1 MMAAA
6 SGKVALIIGVT
17 GQDGAYLA
25 RFLLGKG
32 YVVHGTSR
40 DAALARLDGL
50 IALRI
55 CDKVALH
62 STSPADFQSVV
73 QVIEKVAPDEIY
85 NLSGQSS
92 VSLSFTQPAETL
104 AGIALGTL
112 NMLESLRR
120 LGGRVRFYNAGS
132 SECFG
137 DTGTRAA
144 NEQTAF
150 RPKSPYGVA
159 KAAAI
164 SLVANYRESYGLF
177 ACSGLLFNHE
187 SPLRPSRFVSRK
199 ISRTVARITSGS
211 QERLAIGNLFIRRD
225 WGWAPDYVEA
235 MWRMLQCDKPDDFVV
250 ASGVAHSLEE
260 FVAAAFLEV
269 GLNWRDHVDYDPS
282 LVRPSDIMCSL
293 GDPTKAVQVLDWRPT
308 VKFPEIVTRMVR
320 AERDGADTGVSP
332 QAKRHENKG
341 AERTSTVPVDE
352 ACNCGSRQN
361 GKKSDRGCNRPR
373 G

>member
-1 MMAAA
+1 MVTTKS
-6 SGKVALIIGVT
+6 SGRVALIAGVT

-40 DAALARLDGL
+40 DAALARRDGL
-50 IALRI
+50 VALGI

-62 STSPADFQSVV
+62 SMSPTDFQSVA
-73 QVIEKVAPDEIY
+73 QVIERIEPYEIY

-104 AGIALGTL
+104 AGIAFGTL
-112 NMLESLRR
+112 NMLEMLRR

-137 DTGTRAA
+137 DTGTHAA
-144 NEQTAF
+144 TEQTAF

-164 SLVANYRESYGLF
+164 SLVANYRERYGLF

-199 ISRTVARITSGS
+199 ITAAAARISAGNR
-211 QERLAIGNLFIRRD
+211 ERLALGNLAIRRD
-225 WGWAPDYVEA
+225 WGWAPEYVEV
-235 MWRMLQCDKPDDFVV
+235 MWKILQCAQPDDFVV
-250 ASGVAHSLEE
+250 ASGVACSIEE
-260 FVAAAFLEV
+260 LVARAFIEV
-269 GLNWRDHVDYDPS
+269 RLNWRDHVDYDSS
-282 LVRPSDIMCSL
+282 LVRSSEIM
-293 GDPTKAVQVLDWRPT
+293 
-308 VKFPEIVTRMVR
+308 
-320 AERDGADTGVSP
+320 
-332 QAKRHENKG
+332 
-341 AERTSTVPVDE
+341 
-352 ACNCGSRQN
+352 
-361 GKKSDRGCNRPR
+361 
-373 G
+373 

>member
-1 MMAAA
+1 MMT
-6 SGKVALIIGVT
+6 SGPSPKVALIAGIT

-50 IALRI
+50 IALGI
-55 CDKVALH
+55 CDKVKLH
-62 STSPADFQSVV
+62 SMSPADFQSVA
-73 QVIEKVAPDEIY
+73 QVIEGVAPDEIY

-112 NMLESLRR
+112 NMLETLRR

-187 SPLRPSRFVSRK
+187 SPLRPNRFVTRK
-199 ISRTVARITSGS
+199 ITAAAARIGAGS
-211 QERLAIGNLFIRRD
+211 RARLALGNLSIRRD

-235 MWRMLQCDKPDDFVV
+235 MWRMLQCEQPDDFVV

-269 GLNWRDHVDYDPS
+269 GLDWRDHVDHDSS
-282 LVRPSDIMCSL
+282 LVRYSDIMYSI
-293 GDPTKAVQVLDWRPT
+293 GDATKAAKVLGWRPR
-308 VKFPEIVTRMVR
+308 VKMPEIVARMIR
-320 AERDGADTGVSP
+320 AEKEGAG
-332 QAKRHENKG
+332 
-341 AERTSTVPVDE
+341 TV
-352 ACNCGSRQN
+352 
-361 GKKSDRGCNRPR
+361 
-373 G
+373 

>member
-1 MMAAA
+1 MHAGSSA
-6 SGKVALIIGVT
+6 KVALIAGIT

-50 IALRI
+50 IALGI
-55 CDKVALH
+55 CNKVALH
-62 STSPADFQSVV
+62 SMSPVDFQSVAR
-73 QVIEKVAPDEIY
+73 VIEGVAPDEIY

-104 AGIALGTL
+104 SGIALGTL
-112 NMLESLRR
+112 NMLETLRR

-144 NEQTAF
+144 NEETAF

-199 ISRTVARITSGS
+199 ITAAAARIGSGS
-211 QERLAIGNLFIRRD
+211 RERLVLGNLSICRD

-235 MWRMLQCDKPDDFVV
+235 MWKMLQCDQPGEFVI

-260 FVAAAFLEV
+260 FVATAFAAV
-269 GLNWRDHVDYDPS
+269 GLNWRDHVDYDSS
-282 LVRPSDIMCSL
+282 LVRSSEIMCSL
-293 GDPTKAVQVLDWRPT
+293 GDPSKAAQMLHWRPT
-308 VKFPEIVTRMVR
+308 VKLPEIVARMVR
-320 AERDGADTGVSP
+320 AEREGADSI
-332 QAKRHENKG
+332 
-341 AERTSTVPVDE
+341 
-352 ACNCGSRQN
+352 
-361 GKKSDRGCNRPR
+361 
-373 G
+373 

>member
-1 MMAAA
+1 MMTTG
-6 SGKVALIIGVT
+6 SSRRVALIAGIT

-50 IALRI
+50 VALGIA
-55 CDKVALH
+55 DEVALH
-62 STSPADFQSVV
+62 SMSPADFQSVARV
-73 QVIEKVAPDEIY
+73 VEGVAPDEIY

-104 AGIALGTL
+104 SGISLGTL
-112 NMLESLRR
+112 NMLEALRR
-120 LGGRVRFYNAGS
+120 LGGTVRFYNAGS

-164 SLVANYRESYGLF
+164 SLVANYRECYGLF
-177 ACSGLLFNHE
+177 ACSGILFNHE
-187 SPLRPSRFVSRK
+187 SPLRPTRFVTRK
-199 ISRTVARITSGS
+199 ITAAAARIGAGSG
-211 QERLAIGNLFIRRD
+211 ERLALGNLAIRRD
-225 WGWAPDYVEA
+225 WGWAPEYVEA
-235 MWRMLQCDKPDDFVV
+235 MWRMLQCDQPDDFVV

-260 FVAAAFLEV
+260 FVATAFLNV
-269 GLNWRDHVDYDPS
+269 GLDWRDHVDYDSS
-282 LVRPSDIMCSL
+282 LVRSSDIMYSL
-293 GDPTKAVQVLDWRPT
+293 GDPKRVARVLDWRSA
-308 VKFPEIVTRMVR
+308 VKLPEIVERMIR
-320 AERDGADTGVSP
+320 AEQDRAG
-332 QAKRHENKG
+332 
-341 AERTSTVPVDE
+341 ST
-352 ACNCGSRQN
+352 
-361 GKKSDRGCNRPR
+361 
-373 G
+373 

>member
-1 MMAAA
+1 MQAGSSA
-6 SGKVALIIGVT
+6 KVALIAGIT

-25 RFLLGKG
+25 RLLLGKG
-32 YVVHGTSR
+32 YAVHGTSR

-50 IALRI
+50 IALGI
-55 CDKVALH
+55 CNKVALH
-62 STSPADFQSVV
+62 SMSPADFQSVAR
-73 QVIEKVAPDEIY
+73 VIEGVAPDEIY

-104 AGIALGTL
+104 SGIALGTL
-112 NMLESLRR
+112 NMLETLRR

-144 NEQTAF
+144 NEETAF

-199 ISRTVARITSGS
+199 ITAAAARIGSGS
-211 QERLAIGNLFIRRD
+211 RERLVLGNLSICRD

-235 MWRMLQCDKPDDFVV
+235 MWKMLQCDQPGEFVI

-260 FVAAAFLEV
+260 FVATAFAAV
-269 GLNWRDHVDYDPS
+269 GLNWRDHVDYDSS
-282 LVRPSDIMCSL
+282 LVRSSEIMRSL
-293 GDPTKAVQVLDWRPT
+293 GDPSKAAQMLHWSPT
-308 VKFPEIVTRMVR
+308 VKLPEIVARMVR
-320 AERDGADTGVSP
+320 AEREGADSI
-332 QAKRHENKG
+332 
-341 AERTSTVPVDE
+341 
-352 ACNCGSRQN
+352 
-361 GKKSDRGCNRPR
+361 
-373 G
+373 